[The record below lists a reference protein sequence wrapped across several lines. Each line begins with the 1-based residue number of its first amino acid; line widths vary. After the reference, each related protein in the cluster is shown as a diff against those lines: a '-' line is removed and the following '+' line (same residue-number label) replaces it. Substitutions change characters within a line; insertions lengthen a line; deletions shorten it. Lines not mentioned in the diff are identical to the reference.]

1 MLTINCKGRLIN
13 WEQPIVMGIINAT
26 PDSFHSNSRVAT
38 IDAAI
43 QKAAEMLRLGAS
55 ILDIGGQSTRPNSE
69 KIGPEM
75 EADRVVP
82 VIKAILQQFPTAIIS
97 IDTYYADVARL
108 AVEAGASMVNDVSA
122 GYTDEQMLATVA
134 ILKTPY
140 ICMHHS
146 GDGQNLHQQIDGGN
160 TNQAVFDFFIERIAA
175 CKVAGIKDLIID
187 PGFGFGKTMEANF
200 QLIKGLSILK
210 QLGKPLLLGVS
221 RKSSIYKAL
230 GITAADALNGT
241 TVVNTVGLMN
251 GADIL
256 RVHDVKEA
264 MEAITLYSLMK

>member
-1 MLTINCKGRLIN
+1 
-13 WEQPIVMGIINAT
+13 MGIINTT
-26 PDSFHSNSRVAT
+26 PDSFHSNSRVTT

-43 QKAAEMLRLGAS
+43 QKATEMLKLGAS

-69 KIGPEM
+69 KIAPEL

-82 VIKAILQQFPTAIIS
+82 VIKAILQQFPNAIVS
-97 IDTYYADVARL
+97 IDTYYADVARM
-108 AVEAGASMVNDVSA
+108 AVEAGASIVNDVSA

-134 ILKTPY
+134 LLKTPY
-140 ICMHHS
+140 ICMHHG
-146 GDGQNLHQQIDGGN
+146 GDGQNLHQPIVASD
-160 TNQAVFDFFIERIAA
+160 TIQAVFDFFIERIAA
-175 CKVAGIKDLIID
+175 CKDAGIKDLIID
-187 PGFGFGKTMEANF
+187 PGFGFGKTMESNF

-210 QLGKPLLLGVS
+210 QLGKPILLGVS

-230 GITAADALNGT
+230 GITAEEALNGT
-241 TVVNTVGLMN
+241 TVVNTVGLMQ

-264 MEAITLYSLMK
+264 MEAITLVSLIK

>member
-1 MLTINCKGRLIN
+1 MLTLNCKGRLIN

-26 PDSFHSNSRVAT
+26 PDSFHSNSRVAS

-43 QKAAEMLRLGAS
+43 QKATEMLKLGAS

-82 VIKAILQQFPTAIIS
+82 VIKAILQKYPSAIIS
-97 IDTYYADVARL
+97 IDTYYADVARM
-108 AVEAGASMVNDVSA
+108 AVEAGACIVNDVSA

-134 ILKTPY
+134 LLKTPY
-140 ICMHHS
+140 ICMHHN
-146 GDGQNLHQQIDGGN
+146 GDGQNLHQQMNGSD
-160 TNQAVFDFFIERIAA
+160 TNQAVFDFFIERMAA
-175 CKVAGIKDLIID
+175 CKEAGIKDLIID

-200 QLIKGLSILK
+200 KLIKGLSILK
-210 QLGKPLLLGVS
+210 QLGKPILLGVS
-221 RKSSIYKAL
+221 RKSSIYKTL
-230 GITAADALNGT
+230 GITAEEALNGT
-241 TVVNTVGLMN
+241 TVVNTAGLLH

-264 MEAITLYSLMK
+264 MEAIALVNLIK